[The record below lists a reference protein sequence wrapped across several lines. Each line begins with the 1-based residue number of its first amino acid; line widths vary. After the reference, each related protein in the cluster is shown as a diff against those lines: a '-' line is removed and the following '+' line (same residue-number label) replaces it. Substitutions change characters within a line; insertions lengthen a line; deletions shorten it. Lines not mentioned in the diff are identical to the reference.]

1 MKNVYTAMIIFSAST
16 LSFAGAGG
24 AKHGHNSTHWDAPS
38 HAKEQSNPIAYTQ
51 YSRQQGEDIFNK
63 NCVSCHGVKGRG
75 DGPLASAINPKPT
88 NLMAMSGKHKDGDFA
103 WKISTGKGAMPAWK
117 GILKK
122 SEIWHLVNYI
132 QVLSSDIQVTQKK
145 TTHDHA
151 KNHAH

>member
-38 HAKEQSNPIAYTQ
+38 HVAYTQ

-117 GILKK
+117 NILKR

-132 QVLSSDIQVTQKK
+132 QTLSSSMKISQSENKHK
-145 TTHDHA
+145 HSE
-151 KNHAH
+151 NHGH